1 MTSLQNSVIVKLNMS
16 VNVIK
21 VATKRIKIGC
31 KTFNP
36 KGEGEG
42 IKYYLTWWLSSGP
55 ISRDTSECQNQ
66 RAQG

>member
-1 MTSLQNSVIVKLNMS
+1 MTSLQNSVIVKLTMS
-16 VNVIK
+16 VNITK

-36 KGEGEG
+36 KGGGG

-55 ISRDTSECQNQ
+55 ISRDTSERQNQ